1 MIDSVFNTL
10 EVKISRS
17 ATLYLFFFCLFIL
30 QAGAMWETFQ
40 SARRGENSFQISEG
54 TPPDFYEREI
64 LYLTASV
71 LEQNIATQLPHL
83 ILFYDDRM
91 ESRHKQ
97 QLDLLQQLS

>member
-1 MIDSVFNTL
+1 MIDSVFNIL
-10 EVKISRS
+10 EIKILRS
-17 ATLYLFFFCLFIL
+17 ATLYLSICLFIL

-83 ILFYDDRM
+83 ILFYDDQM
-91 ESRHKQ
+91 ESRLQK